1 MTVRWLDWLRAP
13 KRPDAAE
20 AELFDEAFQRKL
32 EYLAVASRRL
42 FAGRLRAER
51 RTRISGSGIEFAD
64 HRAYTPGDD
73 LRALDWSVY
82 GRTERLLVK
91 RFEEEEDLT
100 IAIVLD
106 VSGSMGF
113 GGRGRFDHARR
124 LAAAMAYVALNNLD
138 RVTLIAVSTKVE
150 RRLPPARGKGQI
162 FKVFEFLRGLKPG
175 GETALAEAARTLG
188 AELKRRGVAIVVSDL
203 YDPAGFE
210 RGINALRYQKFE
222 PMVIHVTDARDADPG
237 ARGDVLLVD
246 AESGD
251 GREVTLTPA
260 LVAKFR
266 DAHAHWRREVEGF
279 CKSRRVAYA
288 PADVEGALE
297 EQVLNLFRRSG
308 LVD

>member
-1 MTVRWLDWLRAP
+1 VGWLDWLRAP
-13 KRPDAAE
+13 KRSTPREGD
-20 AELFDEAFQRKL
+20 LFDEEFQRKL

-51 RTRISGSGIEFAD
+51 RTRISGSGMEFAD
-64 HRAYTPGDD
+64 HRPYTPGDD

-106 VSGSMGF
+106 VSASMGF
-113 GGRGRFDHARR
+113 GGRARFDHARR
-124 LAAAMAYVALNNLD
+124 LAAAMAYVALSNLD
-138 RVTLIAVSTKVE
+138 RVTLLAVSTKVE
-150 RRLPPARGKGQI
+150 RRLPPARGRGQI
-162 FKVFEFLRGLKPG
+162 FKVLEFLRGLNPS
-175 GETALAEAARTLG
+175 GETALAEAGRTLG

-297 EQVLNLFRRSG
+297 DQVLNLFRRSG

>member
-1 MTVRWLDWLRAP
+1 MGWLDWLRAP
-13 KRPDAAE
+13 KVTAE
-20 AELFDEAFQRKL
+20 ADGELFDEAFQRKL

-51 RTRISGSGIEFAD
+51 RTRVSGSGIEFAD
-64 HRAYTPGDD
+64 HRGYTPGDD

-82 GRTERLLVK
+82 ARTERLLVK

-113 GGRGRFDHARR
+113 GGRARFDHARR
-124 LAAAMAYVALNNLD
+124 VAAAMAYVALANLD
-138 RVTLIAVSTKVE
+138 RVTLVAVSTKVE
-150 RRLPPARGKGQI
+150 RRLPPVRGKGQI
-162 FKVFEFLRGLKPG
+162 FKVLEFLRGLRPG
-175 GETALAEAARTLG
+175 GETALAEAGRTLG

-222 PMVIHVTDARDADPG
+222 PMVIHVTDDRDADPG

-246 AESGD
+246 AESGE

-260 LVAKFR
+260 LVARFR
-266 DAHAHWRREVEGF
+266 DAHGLWRREVEGF

-288 PADVEGALE
+288 QADVEGALE
-297 EQVLNLFRRSG
+297 DQVLNLFRRSG
-308 LVD
+308 LVG

>member
-1 MTVRWLDWLRAP
+1 MAWLDWLRAP
-13 KRPDAAE
+13 KPTAAVE
-20 AELFDEAFQRKL
+20 GELFDEEFQRKL

-51 RTRISGSGIEFAD
+51 RTRISGSGVEFAD
-64 HRAYTPGDD
+64 HRPYASGDD

-91 RFEEEEDLT
+91 RYEEEEDLT

-106 VSGSMGF
+106 VSASMGF
-113 GGRGRFDHARR
+113 GGRARFDHARK
-124 LAAAMAYVALNNLD
+124 LAAAMAYVALSNLD
-138 RVTLIAVSTKVE
+138 RVTMLAVSTKVE
-150 RRLPPARGKGQI
+150 RRMAPARGRGQI
-162 FKVFEFLRGLKPG
+162 FKVFEFLRALRPG
-175 GETALAEAARTLG
+175 GATALAEAGRTLG

-246 AESGD
+246 AESGE

-260 LVAKFR
+260 LVGRFR
-266 DAHAHWRREVEGF
+266 EAHAQWRREVEGF
-279 CKSRRVAYA
+279 CQARRVAYA
-288 PADVEGALE
+288 TADVEGALE

-308 LVD
+308 LVA

>member
-1 MTVRWLDWLRAP
+1 MGWLDWLRAP
-13 KRPDAAE
+13 KASDAAE
-20 AELFDEAFQRKL
+20 GELFDEAFQRKL
-32 EYLAVASRRL
+32 EYLAVAARRL
-42 FAGRLRAER
+42 FAGRMRAER

-64 HRAYTPGDD
+64 HRPYTPGDD

-100 IAIVLD
+100 VAIVLD
-106 VSGSMGF
+106 VSASMGF
-113 GGRGRFDHARR
+113 GGRARFDHARR
-124 LAAAMAYVALNNLD
+124 LAAAMAYVALSNLD
-138 RVTLIAVSTKVE
+138 RVTMVAVSTKVE

-162 FKVFEFLRGLKPG
+162 FKVLEFLRALKPG
-175 GETALAEAARTLG
+175 GSTALAEAGRTLG

-260 LVAKFR
+260 LVGRFR
-266 DAHAHWRREVEGF
+266 EAHGAWRREVEGF
-279 CKSRRVAYA
+279 CKARRVAYA
-288 PADVEGALE
+288 EADVEGALE
-297 EQVLNLFRRSG
+297 DQVLNLFRRSG
-308 LVD
+308 LVG

>member
-1 MTVRWLDWLRAP
+1 MGWLDWLRPAKRSAP
-13 KRPDAAE
+13 AE

-42 FAGRLRAER
+42 FAGRMRAER

-64 HRAYTPGDD
+64 HRPYTPGDD

-91 RFEEEEDLT
+91 RYEEEEDLT

-106 VSGSMGF
+106 VSASMGF
-113 GGRGRFDHARR
+113 GGRARFDHARR
-124 LAAAMAYVALNNLD
+124 LAAAMAYVALSNLD
-138 RVTLIAVSTKVE
+138 RVTMVAVSTKVE
-150 RRLPPARGKGQI
+150 RRLPPARGRGQI
-162 FKVFEFLRGLKPG
+162 FKVFEFLRGLKPS
-175 GETALAEAARTLG
+175 GETALAEAGRTLG

-222 PMVIHVTDARDADPG
+222 PMVIHVTDERDADPG

-246 AESGD
+246 TETGD

-260 LVAKFR
+260 LVARFR
-266 DAHAHWRREVEGF
+266 EAHGRWRHEVEGF
-279 CKSRRVAYA
+279 CKARRVAYA
-288 PADVEGALE
+288 QADVQGALE

-308 LVD
+308 LVE

>member
-1 MTVRWLDWLRAP
+1 MGWLDWLRAP
-13 KRPDAAE
+13 KRSTPSGGD
-20 AELFDEAFQRKL
+20 LFDEEFQRKL

-51 RTRISGSGIEFAD
+51 RTRISGSGMEFAD
-64 HRAYTPGDD
+64 HRPYTPGDD

-106 VSGSMGF
+106 VSASMGF
-113 GGRGRFDHARR
+113 GGRARFDHARR
-124 LAAAMAYVALNNLD
+124 LAAAMAYVALSNLD
-138 RVTLIAVSTKVE
+138 RVTLLAVSTKVE
-150 RRLPPARGKGQI
+150 RRLPPARGRGQI
-162 FKVFEFLRGLKPG
+162 FKVLEFLRGLNPS
-175 GETALAEAARTLG
+175 GETALAEAGRTLG

-246 AESGD
+246 AETGD

-260 LVAKFR
+260 LVSKFR
-266 DAHAHWRREVEGF
+266 DAHAQWRREVEGF
-279 CKSRRVAYA
+279 CKARRVAYA
-288 PADVEGALE
+288 SADVTGALE
-297 EQVLNLFRRSG
+297 EQVLTLFRKSG

>member
-1 MTVRWLDWLRAP
+1 VGWLDWLRAP
-13 KRPDAAE
+13 KPTE
-20 AELFDEAFQRKL
+20 AVEGELFDEAFQRKL
-32 EYLAVASRRL
+32 EYLAVAARRL
-42 FAGRLRAER
+42 FAGRMRAER

-64 HRAYTPGDD
+64 HRPYTPGDD

-106 VSGSMGF
+106 VSASMGF
-113 GGRGRFDHARR
+113 GGKARFDHARR
-124 LAAAMAYVALNNLD
+124 LAAAMAYVALSNLD
-138 RVTLIAVSTKVE
+138 RVTMVAVSTRVE

-162 FKVFEFLRGLKPG
+162 FKVLEFLRGLKPG
-175 GETALAEAARTLG
+175 GSTALAEAGRTLG

-260 LVAKFR
+260 LVGRFR
-266 DAHAHWRREVEGF
+266 EAHAAWRREVEGF
-279 CKSRRVAYA
+279 CKARRVAYA
-288 PADVEGALE
+288 QADVGGELE
-297 EQVLNLFRRSG
+297 DQVLNLFRRSG

>member
-1 MTVRWLDWLRAP
+1 VGWLDWLRAP
-13 KRPDAAE
+13 RAPE
-20 AELFDEAFQRKL
+20 AVAGELFDEAFQRKL
-32 EYLAVASRRL
+32 EYLAVAARRL

-51 RTRISGSGIEFAD
+51 RTRVSGSGIEFAD
-64 HRAYTPGDD
+64 HRPYTPGDD

-106 VSGSMGF
+106 VSASMGF
-113 GGRGRFDHARR
+113 GGRARFDHARR
-124 LAAAMAYVALNNLD
+124 LAAAMAYVALSNLD
-138 RVTLIAVSTKVE
+138 RVTLVAVSTKVE
-150 RRLPPARGKGQI
+150 RRLPPARGRGQI
-162 FKVFEFLRGLKPG
+162 FKVFEFLRALKPG
-175 GETALAEAARTLG
+175 GSTALAEAGRTLG

-222 PMVIHVTDARDADPG
+222 PMVIHVIDARDADPG

-260 LVAKFR
+260 LVARFR
-266 DAHAHWRREVEGF
+266 EAHGQWRREVEGF
-279 CKSRRVAYA
+279 CKARRVAYA
-288 PADVEGALE
+288 AADVGGALE

>member
-1 MTVRWLDWLRAP
+1 MGWLDWLRAP
-13 KRPDAAE
+13 KTAAPAE
-20 AELFDEAFQRKL
+20 DELFDEDFQRRL

-42 FAGRLRAER
+42 FAGRIKAER
-51 RTRISGSGIEFAD
+51 RTRIAGSGIEFAD

-73 LRALDWSVY
+73 LRALDWNVY

-106 VSGSMGF
+106 VSGSMAF
-113 GGRGRFDHARR
+113 GDRKRFDHARR
-124 LAAAMAYVALNNLD
+124 LAAAMAYVALSNLD
-138 RVTLIAVSTKVE
+138 RVAMVAVSTKIE
-150 RRLPPARGKGQI
+150 RRMAPARGRGQI

-175 GETALAEAARTLG
+175 GETALAEAGRTLG

-210 RGINALRYQKFE
+210 RGLNALRYQKFE

-246 AESGD
+246 AESGE

-266 DAHAHWRREVEGF
+266 DAHVQWGREVEGF
-279 CKSRRVAYA
+279 CKARRVAYA
-288 PADVEGALE
+288 RAEVGGALE
-297 EQVLNLFRRSG
+297 DQVLNLFRRSG
-308 LVD
+308 LVE